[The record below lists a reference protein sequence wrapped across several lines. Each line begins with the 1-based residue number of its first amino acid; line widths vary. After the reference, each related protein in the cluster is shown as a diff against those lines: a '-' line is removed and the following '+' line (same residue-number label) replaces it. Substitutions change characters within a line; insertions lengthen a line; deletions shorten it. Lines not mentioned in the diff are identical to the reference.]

1 MGVPSFFA
9 WLVKKYPNIILK
21 NTNISCDALFLDW
34 NGGIHPA
41 CRKIL
46 AKYKGQTN
54 KKIKKNELESEM
66 IAEVIQYLQDIVKF
80 SSPKKVLYIAIDGIA
95 PRAKMNQQRGRRFK
109 SVKEKEITNTIK
121 KKYNQPLDYPWDTNA
136 ITPGTEFM
144 FKLTDVLKEELQTND
159 LYRNFNVILS
169 DSSVPMEGEHKII
182 NFIKESHN
190 LESCVIYGLD
200 ADLIFLS
207 LGTHLNNIFLLRED
221 QQFRNVVKDTE
232 IKQPFCYLQIDY
244 LKEKLIDEIRI
255 GIENNISINNTQ
267 LINDFIVYCYL
278 LGNDFL
284 PRIPSFN
291 IKEHGIDNLIKHY
304 NDTLNKNFG
313 TLIKDD
319 EINVRFLY
327 EMLLPL
333 SKVEGKYFVH
343 FHKKYGHWKP
353 HFNFTSECEK
363 ELAYYDSLW
372 PREQDQVQL
381 GKKDWK
387 NRYYQHFFK
396 FDRFAESIKLKEIN
410 QNYLQGMNWIWK
422 YYSKGIQS
430 WNWFYQ
436 YHHAPVLSDFVYYLK
451 HNQRIKFNFTLGEPV
466 RPIQQLLSVLPPKS
480 FMLLPAGIRKK
491 LRELDCP
498 IKDFYPDDFYEDP
511 IHKQRRW
518 QTIPMLP
525 FIDKNRLFEFIKD
538 IKLTKKEQIRNVLN
552 KDDYI
557 ILN

>member
-21 NTNISCDALFLDW
+21 NEYVSCDALFLDW

-41 CRKIL
+41 CRKVL
-46 AKYKGQTN
+46 DKYKGHKG
-54 KKIKKNELESEM
+54 KKKDIELEM
-66 IAEVIQYLQDIVKF
+66 ISEVINYLRNIVTF
-80 SSPKKVLYIAIDGIA
+80 SSPKKLLYIAIDGVA
-95 PRAKMNQQRGRRFK
+95 PFSKMNQQRGRRFK
-109 SVKEKEITNTIK
+109 SVKEKEIINGIK
-121 KKYNQPLDYPWDTNA
+121 KKYKQQLDCTWDTNA

-144 FKLTDVLKEELQTND
+144 FKLTDALKEELQTND
-159 LYRNFNVILS
+159 LYRNFNVIFS
-169 DSSVPMEGEHKII
+169 DSSVPMEGEHKIV
-182 NFIKESHN
+182 NYIKEDHT
-190 LESCVIYGLD
+190 LESYVIYGLD

-207 LGTHLNNIFLLRED
+207 LGTHRDNIFLLRED

-255 GIENNISINNTQ
+255 GIESKISVSNVQ

-284 PRIPSFN
+284 PRIPSLN
-291 IKEHGIDNLIKHY
+291 IKEHGIDNLIKNY
-304 NDTLNKNFG
+304 NDTLNKG
-313 TLIKDD
+313 ISTLIDNN
-319 EINVRFLY
+319 EINIRFLY
-327 EMLLPL
+327 EMLQPL

-372 PREQDQVQL
+372 PREPDEVKL
-381 GKKDWK
+381 GKKEWK
-387 NRYYQHFFK
+387 DRYYQHFFE
-396 FDRFAESIKLKEIN
+396 FNRFQESNKLKEIN
-410 QNYLQGMNWIWK
+410 RNYLEGMNWVWK

-430 WNWFYQ
+430 WDWFYK

-451 HNQRIKFNFTLGEPV
+451 WNQNIKFNFTLGEPAK
-466 RPIQQLLSVLPPKS
+466 PIQQLLSVLPPKS

-491 LRELDCP
+491 LKEIDCP
-498 IKDFYPDDFYEDP
+498 IKDFYPDDFYEDCV
-511 IHKQRRW
+511 HKQRRW

-525 FIDKNRLFEFIKD
+525 FIDKNRLLEFIKD
-538 IKLTKKEQIRNVLN
+538 IKLTKKESERNKLN
-552 KDDYI
+552 ENNFC
-557 ILN
+557 ILE